1 MFKRF
6 PFIWA
11 LAAILL
17 ATLAMA
23 ASPQK
28 ESRAVDLGASD
39 AVIELKED
47 LGPYHMPA
55 GQIARRSSWYM
66 LNATNASQRAA
77 VRVLQA
83 GQSPEVGLG
92 LFPPSSRPS
101 ILSVA
106 STDPGVLVETAH
118 AYGRHAWRV
127 TIPPGVS
134 ASLAIEMANAAASP
148 SLLAWTE
155 PAIAAHNR
163 QLGIFIAAVAGLIF
177 AAAAIAG
184 GLAVMTSHKPP
195 LWAAVTLL
203 FVLLARLAGTGMFDS
218 SLATR
223 VGGPYGLIA
232 LFAGLALAS
241 GIRLADTI
249 VPVNVAWPWAARW
262 LHRGLI
268 ALVVVSLLAYLGVP
282 GAADLVDFAVV
293 VGSAGITAYLVHR
306 GRFGAQVARVLAP
319 SAAVFALVALA
330 AAGSSMGILGNSAV
344 APDVAGGFA
353 AAGAVLLALA
363 VVAGEGIAVLPLP
376 RRMQP
381 GGDLP
386 ALQAIGASHQGIFD
400 LDFVRNDIHLS
411 REAADMIGLSEAAG
425 RMKHAAWI
433 ARVHEED
440 RGVYEQ
446 ALTDYR
452 ARNGLAFRIE
462 FRVRSAED
470 RYPWF
475 ELRATMMGPGGT
487 ASRCLGLIADITTR
501 KEAEAAIADHT
512 LNDALTGLENRT
524 SLTEALAALGDGF
537 LDTAFAILDVDRFK
551 SIHASLGDAGGDS
564 VLVQIAERLS
574 GAFSGNARVFRFGGD
589 SFAVLFQHP
598 EGGTASL
605 GAALVDVCAPACNW
619 EGRSVFAPASVGIT
633 VGQDAR
639 DVQDLVKNAELALTQ
654 AKRDGGACARV
665 YAQTMSLTAPGDSV
679 ALETELRAALQYDQL
694 EMFYQPIVRLADR
707 TVAGFEALLRWRHP
721 EKGLTAPA
729 DFIAHSEETGLIV
742 TLGAF
747 ALERA
752 AQDLSQW
759 QRFFPL
765 KPPLFVS
772 VNVSRRQLRDPSFEP
787 LLRKLLQT
795 SGIVRG
801 TLKLEVTESAAVSN
815 AQPILKRLRALG
827 AGLAIDDF
835 GTGQSSLSQLKD
847 IPFDTVKIDQSFLAR
862 HGGTDLDSESDVV
875 LESIVTL
882 AHDLKRNVVVEGV
895 ESEDDER
902 RLKEI
907 GCEFAQGFYYA
918 APLQL
923 SDALNYIAQHYNPV
937 ASASGAAGLGGKTGD
952 VGTQGG

>member
-6 PFIWA
+6 PLIWA
-11 LAAILL
+11 LAALL
-17 ATLAMA
+17 VATFAMA
-23 ASPQK
+23 APPARDVHS
-28 ESRAVDLGASD
+28 VDLGVPD
-39 AVIELKED
+39 GVIELRED

-66 LNATNASQRAA
+66 LNTTNTSQRVA
-77 VRVLQA
+77 VRVLLA

-92 LFPPSSRPS
+92 FFPPSSRPA

-106 STDPGVLVETAH
+106 SANPAVLVETAH

-127 TIPPGVS
+127 TIPPGTN
-134 ASLAIEMANAAASP
+134 AGLAIEMANTAAPP

-155 PAIAAHNR
+155 PAIAAHNK

-177 AAAAIAG
+177 AAGAIAG

-203 FVLLARLAGTGMFDS
+203 FVLLARLAGTGMFDAS
-218 SLATR
+218 IATR

-241 GIRLADTI
+241 GIKLADTI

-282 GAADLVDFAVV
+282 GATDLIDFAVV
-293 VGSAGITAYLVHR
+293 LGSAGITVYLVHR

-319 SAAVFALVALA
+319 SAAVFALVTLA
-330 AAGSSMGILGNSAV
+330 AAASSVGILGNSAV
-344 APDVAGGFA
+344 APDIAGGFA

-363 VVAGEGIAVLPLP
+363 VVAGEGIAVLPIP
-376 RRMQP
+376 RRTP
-381 GGDLP
+381 AGDHA

-400 LDFVRNDIHLS
+400 LDFVRNQIHLS
-411 REAADMIGLSEAAG
+411 REAAAMIGLSEAAG
-425 RMKHAAWI
+425 RMKHMAWI
-433 ARVHEED
+433 ARVHEDD
-440 RGVYEQ
+440 RPVYEQ
-446 ALTDYR
+446 ALSDYR
-452 ARNGLAFRIE
+452 GRNGLAFRIE
-462 FRVRSAED
+462 FRVRNAEG

-475 ELRATMMGPGGT
+475 ELRATMMGHGSA

-501 KEAEAAIADHT
+501 KEAEAAVADHT
-512 LNDALTGLENRT
+512 LRDPLTGLENRA
-524 SLTEALAALGDGF
+524 ALMETLQALGDGF
-537 LDTAFAILDVDRFK
+537 LDTAFAILDIDRFK
-551 SIHASLGDAGGDS
+551 AIHASLGDAGGDS
-564 VLVQIAERLS
+564 ILVQIVERLG
-574 GAFSGNARVFRFGGD
+574 GAFDQNTQIFRFGGD
-589 SFAVLFQHP
+589 SFAILFRHP

-605 GAALVDVCAPACNW
+605 GAALVDLCSPACNW

-633 VGQDAR
+633 VGHDAR
-639 DVQDLVKNAELALTQ
+639 DVQDLIKNAELALTQ

-665 YAQTMSLTAPGDSV
+665 YAQSMSLAAPGDSV
-679 ALETELRAALQYDQL
+679 ALETELRNALQQDQI
-694 EMFYQPIVRLADR
+694 EVFYQPIVRLADG

-721 EKGLTAPA
+721 EKGLIAPV

-752 AQDLSQW
+752 AQELAQW

-765 KPPLFVS
+765 KPPLFVN

-787 LLRKLLQT
+787 LARKLLQT
-795 SGIVRG
+795 SGVVRG
-801 TLKLEVTESAAVSN
+801 TLKLEMTESTVASN
-815 AQPILKRLRALG
+815 TQPLLKRLRALG

-847 IPFDTVKIDQSFLAR
+847 IPFDTVKIDQSFLTR
-862 HGGTDLDSESDVV
+862 HGGTDSETESDVV

-882 AHDLKRNVVVEGV
+882 AHDLKRDVVVEGV
-895 ESEDDER
+895 ESADDVQW
-902 RLKEI
+902 LKDI
-907 GCEFAQGFYYA
+907 GCEYAQGFYYA
-918 APLQL
+918 APLPL
-923 SDALNYIAQHYNPV
+923 SEALNYIAQHYNPATSV
-937 ASASGAAGLGGKTGD
+937 SGAPGLGGKPGD
-952 VGTQGG
+952 AGAEGG

>member
-1 MFKRF
+1 VFKRF
-6 PFIWA
+6 PLIWA
-11 LAAILL
+11 LAALL
-17 ATLAMA
+17 FATFSMA
-23 ASPQK
+23 APPAKDVRS
-28 ESRAVDLGASD
+28 VDLGVPD
-39 AVIELKED
+39 GVIELRED
-47 LGPYHMPA
+47 LGPYRMPT
-55 GQIARRSSWYM
+55 GQIARRSAWYM
-66 LNATNASQRAA
+66 LNASNTSQRVT
-77 VRVLQA
+77 VRVLLA

-92 LFPPSSRPS
+92 FFPPSSRPA

-106 STDPGVLVETAH
+106 STNPGILVETAH

-127 TIPPGVS
+127 TIPPGTN
-134 ASLAIEMANAAASP
+134 AGFAIEMANTAAPP

-155 PAIAAHNR
+155 PAIAAHNK
-163 QLGIFIAAVAGLIF
+163 QIGIFIAAVAGLIF

-203 FVLLARLAGTGMFDS
+203 FVLLARLAGTGMFDAS
-218 SLATR
+218 IATR

-232 LFAGLALAS
+232 LFAGLALVS
-241 GIRLADTI
+241 GAKLADTI

-268 ALVVVSLLAYLGVP
+268 ALIVVSLLAYLGVP
-282 GAADLVDFAVV
+282 GATDLIDFAVV
-293 VGSAGITAYLVHR
+293 LGSAGITAYLVHR

-319 SAAVFALVALA
+319 SAAVFALVTLA
-330 AAGSSMGILGNSAV
+330 AAASSVGVLGNSAV
-344 APDVAGGFA
+344 APDIAGGFA

-363 VVAGEGIAVLPLP
+363 VVAGEGIAVLPIP
-376 RRMQP
+376 RRVP
-381 GGDLP
+381 SGDHP

-400 LDFVRNDIHLS
+400 LDFVRNEIHLS
-411 REAADMIGLSEAAG
+411 REAAGMIGLKEGAG

-440 RGVYEQ
+440 RPVYEQ
-446 ALTDYR
+446 ALWDYR
-452 ARNGLAFRIE
+452 GRSGLAFRIE
-462 FRVRSAED
+462 FRVRNEEA

-475 ELRATMMGPGGT
+475 ELRATMMGQGSA
-487 ASRCLGLIADITTR
+487 ASRCLGLIADISSR
-501 KEAEAAIADHT
+501 KDAEAAVADHT
-512 LNDALTGLENRT
+512 LRDPLTGLENRT
-524 SLTEALAALGDGF
+524 ALMETLQALGDGF

-564 VLVQIAERLS
+564 ILVQIAERLS
-574 GAFSGNARVFRFGGD
+574 GAFDQNAQIFRFGGD
-589 SFAVLFQHP
+589 SFAILFRES

-605 GAALVDVCAPACNW
+605 GAALVDLCSPACNW

-633 VGQDAR
+633 VGHDAR
-639 DVQDLVKNAELALTQ
+639 DARDLIKNAELALTQ

-665 YAQTMSLTAPGDSV
+665 YAQSMSLAAPGDSV
-679 ALETELRAALQYDQL
+679 ALETELRNALQQDQI
-694 EMFYQPIVRLADR
+694 EVFYQPIVRLADG

-721 EKGLTAPA
+721 ERGLIAPV

-752 AQDLSQW
+752 AQELAQW

-765 KPPLFVS
+765 KPPLFVN

-787 LLRKLLQT
+787 FARKLLQT

-801 TLKLEVTESAAVSN
+801 TLKLELTESTVASN
-815 AQPILKRLRALG
+815 VLPLLKRLRSLG

-847 IPFDTVKIDQSFLAR
+847 IPFDTVKIDQSFLTR
-862 HGGTDLDSESDVV
+862 HGGTDKETESGVV

-882 AHDLKRNVVVEGV
+882 AHDLKRDVVVEGV
-895 ESEDDER
+895 ESEDDVQW
-902 RLKEI
+902 LKDI

-918 APLQL
+918 EALQL
-923 SDALNYIAQHYNPV
+923 SDALNYIAQHYNPATSV
-937 ASASGAAGLGGKTGD
+937 SGAPGLGGKPGD
-952 VGTQGG
+952 AGPEGG